1 VSNNEVKVD
10 KTVPR
15 AGAEAAPVA
24 GVILESDAG
33 GEDDAGTIEMV
44 DQAGEQVNTSSMGAG
59 GVSDGPK
66 GRLGKNLLD
75 AKNELE
81 AMGEER
87 ERVGSQE
94 PEEEAGAGGI
104 ILRKKSTAPGGGGK
118 LPSKGEVSTLRASI
132 QTLCQSSNPLGRCLE
147 YVQEDLEAMGKE
159 LESWR
164 AQRHRRAGELA
175 DEEATTASALVGLKG
190 ELEKVEEIIREKR
203 AQIRFAKA
211 SIIRNDGQIERLL
224 SQVVRA

>member
-1 VSNNEVKVD
+1 VKVD
-10 KTVPR
+10 KN
-15 AGAEAAPVA
+15 AGGGGAGAAPVA
-24 GVILESDAG
+24 GVILEGDG
-33 GEDDAGTIEMV
+33 GGDDDAGTIEMV
-44 DQAGEQVNTSSMGAG
+44 DTAGESVNTASMSGAG
-59 GVSDGPK
+59 AADGPR

-81 AMGEER
+81 AIGTER
-87 ERVGSQE
+87 EKAQNE
-94 PEEEAGAGGI
+94 PEEEAGSGGI
-104 ILRKKSTAPGGGGK
+104 ILRKKGASGPGAGK
-118 LPSKGEVSTLRASI
+118 ALPSGREVSTLRQSI

-164 AQRHRRAGELA
+164 SQRHRRAGELA
-175 DEEATTASALVGLKG
+175 EEEASTTSALVGAKA
-190 ELEKVEEIIREKR
+190 ELEKVEELIREKH

-211 SIIRNDGQIERLL
+211 QIIRNDAQVERLL